1 MALAE
6 EGVSPRAARGAVRKL
21 IRESTE
27 LPPVAL
33 VLRAC
38 REVACQEVIHDWR
51 CPLCGSE
58 KVAGI
63 IGGPGVCFDCVW
75 EGTMKP

>member
-6 EGVSPRAARGAVRKL
+6 EGVTPAAARGSVRLL
-21 IRESTE
+21 IRESDN
-27 LPPVAL
+27 LPTVAA
-33 VLRAC
+33 VLRAA
-38 REVACQEVIHDWR
+38 RAVASEQIIHDWR

-75 EGTMKP
+75 EGTL

>member
-6 EGVSPRAARGAVRKL
+6 EGIMPEVARSAIRLL
-21 IRESTE
+21 IREADE
-27 LPPVAL
+27 LPTVASL
-33 VLRAC
+33 LRTC
-38 REVACQEVIHDWR
+38 RRVHAEQTVFDWR

-63 IGGPGVCFDCVW
+63 VGGPAVCFDCVW
-75 EGTMKP
+75 EGTL